1 MKKFLAILIALCM
14 CLSVFAFVGCDD
26 EKTVENPLDINNTV
40 DNGNTQPGT
49 KTEKN
54 AYNGNYRLAT
64 ETDLAA
70 LDNKFSALIQEFIG
84 NGEENTSKI
93 SGFSIKISENNSFI
107 YGENSLS
114 EKYSFSGQL
123 SDVQDANGSSTVMYG
138 KTDFSY
144 KINGDIIRDLLGLS
158 EESLSVNAS
167 GDAYLYEINTV
178 TENKVGMLLD
188 GNIHISDMFDF
199 QGRYKYEPDISG
211 MSTLLI
217 PALTMPTDFD
227 ENIIISEEL
236 PNISELLSFEDFAMI
251 QQYID
256 IYVDLSENVKVK
268 ISLKQDVVNEIVA
281 QYLETLGASDMDLNV
296 EINKADVYIVLNTDG
311 TLYGTKID
319 FDVAVSANVP
329 DFTNPAAMT
338 TVPLEMKL
346 AYQSEFNKSI
356 EEVKLPEDTSRYVDI
371 TEQINENLL
380 GVLMGFSG
388 EMGVPDCYY
397 MEPTNIYDN

>member
-1 MKKFLAILIALCM
+1 MRNDLNFL
-14 CLSVFAFVGCDD
+14 
-26 EKTVENPLDINNTV
+26 N
-40 DNGNTQPGT
+40 
-49 KTEKN
+49 
-54 AYNGNYRLAT
+54 
-64 ETDLAA
+64 
-70 LDNKFSALIQEFIG
+70 
-84 NGEENTSKI
+84 
-93 SGFSIKISENNSFI
+93 
-107 YGENSLS
+107 
-114 EKYSFSGQL
+114 
-123 SDVQDANGSSTVMYG
+123 
-138 KTDFSY
+138 
-144 KINGDIIRDLLGLS
+144 
-158 EESLSVNAS
+158 
-167 GDAYLYEINTV
+167 
-178 TENKVGMLLD
+178 
-188 GNIHISDMFDF
+188 
-199 QGRYKYEPDISG
+199 
-211 MSTLLI
+211 
-217 PALTMPTDFD
+217 
-227 ENIIISEEL
+227 
-236 PNISELLSFEDFAMI
+236 I

-329 DFTNPAAMT
+329 DFTNLDAMT

-388 EMGVPDCYY
+388 EMGVPDCY